1 MLDTKICGGTI
12 VDGTGALPRRGDVG
26 IRNGRVDAITRPGV
40 LDDAQAARTI
50 DAAGRF
56 VAPGFID
63 VHTHYDAQLFWDGT
77 ASPSP
82 LHGVTTVL
90 AGYCGFS
97 IAPLTTDQA
106 GYLSKMLAR
115 VEGIPLEALEAG
127 VPWNWTTTAEY
138 LDRLDSTL
146 SVNAGFMAGHSA
158 LRRVALGER
167 ANAGPADTDDLERM
181 KGLLRESLG
190 AGALGFSSSWA
201 TTHNDAAGDLVPSRY
216 ASDTE
221 LVELCRVLSEFEGT
235 GIEFIPTVGAFT
247 DDHLDLMT
255 RMSTAA
261 RRPLNWNLLP
271 VTAHSFE
278 RGQRQLRAGT
288 HAAEHGG
295 KVVALTIPIV
305 IQARLSFA
313 TGMVLDALPGW
324 KDTMAL
330 PYGERMEVFS
340 KPDERERLDEGAK
353 RPGPFRGLSRW
364 ETLTVQESFAPATRA
379 YGGMTVG
386 EIAEVEGKSPFDALL
401 DIVVADELKTVL
413 AMPQRGNSDDDWRA
427 RVKVWRDGRA
437 VIGGSDAGAHL
448 DILAT
453 FQYATGMLEE
463 AVRKRALLPLEE
475 AVHLLTDVQAQLY
488 GLRGRG
494 RIEPGFCADLVV
506 FDLDSIG
513 PGPVHTRADL
523 PAGASRLYG
532 EARGI
537 DHVLVNGVEIVR
549 DGTFTAARPGIVL
562 RSGRDTATPALG

>member
-12 VDGTGALPRRGDVG
+12 VDGTGAVPRPGDLG
-26 IRNGRVDAITRPGV
+26 IRDGRVEAIAPPGG

-50 DAAGRF
+50 DATGRF

-90 AGYCGFS
+90 AGNCGFS
-97 IAPLTTDQA
+97 IAPLNSDQA

-115 VEGIPLEALEAG
+115 VEGIPLQALEAG
-127 VPWNWTTTAEY
+127 VPWDWSTTAEF

-158 LRRVALGER
+158 IRRVALGER
-167 ANAGPADTDDLERM
+167 ANAGPANADELERM
-181 KGLLRESLG
+181 KRLLRESLE

-201 TTHNDAAGDLVPSRY
+201 TTHNDADGDLVPSRY

-221 LVELCRVLSEFEGT
+221 LVELCRVLGEFEGT
-235 GIEFIPTVGAFT
+235 GIEFIPTVEAFT
-247 DDHLDLMT
+247 NDHLDLMT

-261 RRPLNWNLLP
+261 QRPLNWNLLP
-271 VTAHSFE
+271 VTARSFE
-278 RGQRQLRAGT
+278 RGQRQLRAGD
-288 HAAEHGG
+288 HAAKNGG

-330 PYGERMEVFS
+330 PYGERIELFS
-340 KPDERERLDEGAK
+340 KPDERERLEEGAQ

-379 YGGMTVG
+379 YSGMTVG
-386 EIAEVEGKSPFDALL
+386 EIAQAEGKSPFDALL
-401 DIVVADELKTVL
+401 DIVVADELQTVL
-413 AMPQRGNSDDDWRA
+413 AMPRRGDSDEDWRA
-427 RVKVWRDGRA
+427 LVRYIANNPVR
-437 VIGGSDAGAHL
+437 GGLVEQWDEYP
-448 DILAT
+448 
-453 FQYATGMLEE
+453 FTG
-463 AVRKRALLPLEE
+463 
-475 AVHLLTDVQAQLY
+475 
-488 GLRGRG
+488 
-494 RIEPGFCADLVV
+494 
-506 FDLDSIG
+506 SIG
-513 PGPVHTRADL
+513 YDL
-523 PAGASRLYG
+523 HAIIEGAASIQFR
-532 EARGI
+532 
-537 DHVLVNGVEIVR
+537 
-549 DGTFTAARPGIVL
+549 
-562 RSGRDTATPALG
+562 